1 MNIYQYAN
9 RFRRK
14 LLLQEK
20 DAANQLVLDFGGIWN
35 SIKRSI
41 KEIDLLVSAAQKDSI
56 SLQAEQII
64 RRDRLQAILEQIER
78 RILQYAPVADFR
90 IRLAQQEAII
100 AAQSHFQQLAL
111 FADTNV
117 SASVLSVNASFQTAA
132 LDAAQNLIGYLADGS
147 PLDQHLK
154 SIAQNASDDIRKVLL
169 RAVAEGFNPR
179 KTAKTIQKIAGVSLT
194 KTLAV
199 SRTETLR
206 AYRQASIQNYRAN
219 SAIVKGWEWTATLSS
234 RTCAACLALDGKKF
248 PLSEEF
254 GSHVNCRCT
263 PVPILVG
270 VEYSPRTT
278 GKEWFDA
285 QEQKVKEQI
294 LGKQAADAYKAG
306 VVTLDDFVGETTDPD
321 WGVIRWQK
329 SLKQALAES

>member
-9 RFRRK
+9 RFRRR

-20 DAANQLVLDFGGIWN
+20 NAANQLVRDFGGVWN
-35 SIKRSI
+35 SIKRSL
-41 KEIDLLVSAAQKDSI
+41 KEIELLLSTAQKDST
-56 SLQAEQII
+56 SLQAELII
-64 RRDRLQAILEQIER
+64 RRERLNTILDQIER

-90 IRLAQQEAII
+90 VRLAQQDAII

-117 SASVLSVNASFQTAA
+117 SASVFSVNASFQTAA
-132 LDAAQNLIGYLADGS
+132 LDAAQNLVGYLADGS
-147 PLDQHLK
+147 PLDRHLR
-154 SIAQNASDDIRKVLL
+154 SIAQNAADDIKRVLL
-169 RAVAEGFNPR
+169 RAVTEGYNPR
-179 KTAKTIQKIAGVSLT
+179 KTAKTIQKITGISLT

-219 SAIVKGWEWTATLSS
+219 SAIIRGWEWTATLSS
-234 RTCAACLALDGKKF
+234 RTCAACLALDGKTF

-263 PVPILVG
+263 PVPRIVG
-270 VEYSPRTT
+270 VEYPQRTT

-285 QEQKVKEQI
+285 QDKKVKEQI
-294 LGKQAADAYKAG
+294 LGKQAVEAYEAG
-306 VVTLDDFVGETTDPD
+306 VVTLDDFVGERTDQD
-321 WGVIRWQK
+321 WGTIRWQK
-329 SLKQALAES
+329 SLKQALH